1 MAIHFHQADQST
13 VLKNKIRLKQFL
25 ASIVQDFRK
34 NHRIDT
40 INYIFC
46 SDEYLLSINQEYLQH
61 DTYTDIIT
69 FDLSNNK
76 TEIVSDIYISID
88 RVKENAQKFNS
99 NIEHELHRV
108 LFHGILH
115 LCGLKDKSQQD
126 AALMR
131 SKEEYYLNTYFKQ

>member
-46 SDEYLLSINQEYLQH
+46 SDEYLLSINQVYLQH

-99 NIEHELHRV
+99 NMEHELHRV

-115 LCGLKDKSQQD
+115 LCGLKDKSKQD

>member
-13 VLKNKIRLKQFL
+13 VLKNKIRLKHFL

-46 SDEYLLSINQEYLQH
+46 SDEYLLTINQEYLQH

-69 FDLSNNK
+69 FDLSNNETK
-76 TEIVSDIYISID
+76 IVSDIYISID

-99 NIEHELHRV
+99 SMEQELHRV

-115 LCGLKDKSQQD
+115 LCGLKDKSKQD

>member
-115 LCGLKDKSQQD
+115 LCGLKDKSKQD
-126 AALMR
+126 AALM
-131 SKEEYYLNTYFKQ
+131 

>member
-1 MAIHFHQADQST
+1 M
-13 VLKNKIRLKQFL
+13 VLKNKIRLKHFL

-46 SDEYLLSINQEYLQH
+46 SDEYLLTINQEYLQH

-69 FDLSNNK
+69 FDLSNNE

-99 NIEHELHRV
+99 SMEQELHRV

-115 LCGLKDKSQQD
+115 LCGLKDKSKQD

-131 SKEEYYLNTYFKQ
+131 AKEEYYLNTYFKQ

>member
-1 MAIHFHQADQST
+1 MAIHFHQADQSV
-13 VLKNKIRLKQFL
+13 VLKNKIRLKHFL

-46 SDEYLLSINQEYLQH
+46 SDEYLLTINQEYLQH

-69 FDLSNNK
+69 FDLSNNE

-99 NIEHELHRV
+99 SMEQELHRV

-115 LCGLKDKSQQD
+115 LCGLKDKSKQD
-126 AALMR
+126 AVLMR
-131 SKEEYYLNTYFKQ
+131 AKEEYYLNTYFKQ

>member
-1 MAIHFHQADQST
+1 M
-13 VLKNKIRLKQFL
+13 

-115 LCGLKDKSQQD
+115 LCGLKDKSKQD

>member
-76 TEIVSDIYISID
+76 IEIVSDIYISID

-99 NIEHELHRV
+99 NMEHELHRV

-115 LCGLKDKSQQD
+115 LCGLKDKSKQD

>member
-99 NIEHELHRV
+99 NMEHELHRV

-115 LCGLKDKSQQD
+115 LCGLKDKSKQD

>member
-76 TEIVSDIYISID
+76 TEIVSDIFISID

-115 LCGLKDKSQQD
+115 LCGLKDKSKQD

>member
-46 SDEYLLSINQEYLQH
+46 SDEYLLTINQEYLQH

-115 LCGLKDKSQQD
+115 LCGLKDKSKQD

>member
-88 RVKENAQKFNS
+88 RVKENAQKFNVDFDS
-99 NIEHELHRV
+99 EVKRV
-108 LFHGILH
+108 IIHGVLH
-115 LCGLKDKSQQD
+115 LCGYKDKSTKD
-126 AALMR
+126 AVVMKGKENWAL
-131 SKEEYYLNTYFKQ
+131 KKF

>member
-1 MAIHFHQADQST
+1 MAIHFQQADQRT

-46 SDEYLLSINQEYLQH
+46 SDEYLLTINQEYLQH

-99 NIEHELHRV
+99 NMEHELHRV

-115 LCGLKDKSQQD
+115 LCGLKDKSKQD

>member
-115 LCGLKDKSQQD
+115 LCGLKDKSKQD

>member
-1 MAIHFHQADQST
+1 MAIHFHQADQNV
-13 VLKNKIRLKQFL
+13 VLKNKIRLKHFL

-46 SDEYLLSINQEYLQH
+46 SDEYLLTINQEYLQH

-69 FDLSNNK
+69 FDLSNNE

-99 NIEHELHRV
+99 SMEQELHRV

-115 LCGLKDKSQQD
+115 LCGLKDKSKQD

-131 SKEEYYLNTYFKQ
+131 AKEEYYLNTYFKQ

>member
-99 NIEHELHRV
+99 SMEQELHRV

-115 LCGLKDKSQQD
+115 LCGLKDKSKQD

>member
-25 ASIVQDFRK
+25 ARIVQDFRK

-76 TEIVSDIYISID
+76 TEIVSDIFISID

-115 LCGLKDKSQQD
+115 LCGLKDKSKQD